1 MFIYNLDASDYTELL
16 SSVANWTYFRKEKMH
31 NKMITTTEYVLVN
44 GFFLYKRCSFL
55 NVKNQKQLALT
66 VDISP

>member
-44 GFFLYKRCSFL
+44 GFFFYIKGVVS
-55 NVKNQKQLALT
+55 
-66 VDISP
+66 